1 MYTPKQFEMN
11 DPAELTAFMQ
21 HYNFA
26 ALVTH
31 DESGL
36 TATHLPFMID
46 STRGEHGTLIAHLA
60 RPNPQWKSFANGQEA
75 LVMFTGPHAYVSP
88 RWYEKPTINVPT
100 WNYTAVHAYGVPRVV
115 EDPEEIYAM
124 LDQLVLTHE
133 GGYEQPWPMQ
143 SAEEHV
149 RRLIGG
155 IVGFEMMITRV
166 EGKAKLSQN
175 RSEAD
180 RYHVEQKLAQSA
192 DTLVSSTA
200 ALMQM
205 RREKS
210 TSETP

>member
-11 DPAELTAFMQ
+11 DPAELSAFMQ

-26 ALVTH
+26 ALVTNH
-31 DESGL
+31 ENNL
-36 TATHLPFMID
+36 TATHLPFMVD

-60 RPNPQWKSFANGQEA
+60 RPNPQWKSFANGKEA
-75 LVMFTGPHAYVSP
+75 LVIFTGPHAYVSP
-88 RWYEKPTINVPT
+88 SWYEKPTLNVPT

-124 LDQLVLTHE
+124 LDQLVVAHE
-133 GGYEQPWPMQ
+133 SGYKQPWPMQ

-175 RSEAD
+175 RSEVD
-180 RYHVEQKLAQSA
+180 RYHVEQQLSQSA
-192 DTLVSSTA
+192 DTLVAGTA
-200 ALMQM
+200 GLMQV
-205 RREKS
+205 RREN
-210 TSETP
+210 TGG